1 MPRFVKMKEPVST
14 LTHFIPFLAGVIG
27 LGFLLAMARD
37 NVAKIVTM
45 TIFGLSVIALYGA
58 SSLYHW
64 IRATPEKERILRKLD
79 HIAIYL
85 LIAGSYT
92 PVFYYGLHGAWR
104 WAMLTAVWALA
115 VIGMVLK
122 LWFMRVPRYVSTA
135 FYVTL
140 GWVALIPFFKLV
152 QSLPVGAIVLMALG
166 GVAYTLG
173 AVIYATK
180 ILDFVPK
187 KFGFHEIFHLFIAAG
202 TIIHFI
208 MMLVYIMPLRG

>member
-1 MPRFVKMKEPVST
+1 MRTFMKMKEPVNT
-14 LTHFIPFLAGVIG
+14 LTHFITLLAGIIG
-27 LGFLLAMARD
+27 LGFLISMAKE
-37 NVAKIVTM
+37 NVPKIITM
-45 TIFGLSVIALYGA
+45 TIFGMSVIALYGA

-64 IRATPEKERILRKLD
+64 IRTTKEKEFILRKLD

-92 PVFYYGLHGAWR
+92 PVFFYGLQGPWR
-104 WAMLTAVWALA
+104 LTMLASVWILA

-122 LWFMRVPRYVSTA
+122 LWFMKVPRYVSTA

-152 QSLPVGAIVLMALG
+152 QNLPIGAIILMALG

-173 AVIYATK
+173 ALIYATK
-180 ILDFVPK
+180 IFNFIPK
-187 KFGFHEIFHLFIAAG
+187 KFGFHEIFHLFISAG
-202 TIIHFI
+202 TIIHYI
-208 MMLVYIMPLRG
+208 MMIVYIMPLKN